1 MGSPFFILEQ
11 HASPSASAEARPQ
24 MAQLVRQSFAQ
35 PELKDVEAT
44 DHGSMDPHGSK
55 KEVRPDIWDILG
67 PLTIGVLKIGSG
79 DGSIFHRK
87 MADHG

>member
-1 MGSPFFILEQ
+1 
-11 HASPSASAEARPQ
+11 
-24 MAQLVRQSFAQ
+24 
-35 PELKDVEAT
+35 
-44 DHGSMDPHGSK
+44 MDPHGSK

-67 PLTIGVLKIGSG
+67 PLTMGVLKIGSG